1 MPINFIPNDPRA
13 GHPPAAVIEAH
24 AERPGELA
32 RYVYLGSVP
41 EDTYPTDSD
50 GFLFWQCREAAL
62 RAIDLWELIDGSTL
76 TTWQNGKTLRLKHKT
91 PGQPQLNAFYDRLSL
106 SFFQVDAAGETVT
119 AQGQVPMLS
128 HTRRAMPFWTQSA
141 RIYGV
146 LFRRSRVLFT
156 KPSETASQFS
166 SRFRTRRPASCLRIK
181 GC

>member
-13 GHPPAAVIEAH
+13 GHPLAAVIEAH
-24 AERPGELA
+24 AERPDELA

-106 SFFQVDAAGETVT
+106 SFFQVDAAGGDSYRSGASTDVVAHE
-119 AQGQVPMLS
+119 AGHAFLDAIRPDL
-128 HTRRAMPFWTQSA
+128 W
-141 RIYGV
+141 G

-156 KPSETASQFS
+156 KPSETASQFL
-166 SRFRTRRPASCLRIK
+166 SRFRTRRPARCLWIK